1 MGIQE
6 QILKPSGFWCILED
20 DCFWRALSL
29 DIARFTFNA
38 KDRCLMF
45 ASSYPAPCPQIS
57 YSTSTAIGN
66 SLDFI
71 NWKKSFELEILD
83 ARQHARNMVHDF

>member
-1 MGIQE
+1 
-6 QILKPSGFWCILED
+6 
-20 DCFWRALSL
+20 
-29 DIARFTFNA
+29 
-38 KDRCLMF
+38 MF
-45 ASSYPAPCPQIS
+45 VSSYPAACPQIS

-83 ARQHARNMVHDF
+83 AR